1 MCCNLTSS
9 FFVQPE
15 TLIFFMLD
23 EIIKDIES
31 EHTIEQPEHLH
42 EKEELIPEQS
52 TTEGELYNAI
62 MAKMN
67 IRTSNV
73 EETIRKGDVLR
84 PQGEEIVHGDEPDV
98 FISNFPSRHQQP
110 QKRDYQQNRN
120 ADERLTKSFH
130 DILEEH
136 DLTFE
141 KTTADSI
148 VDNETLIKRLDEMIG
163 KQSTKPRGKKGYSV
177 EIEAS
182 YGLFGVNAKGHQ
194 TFYPGIKS
202 HIDFTDLKHFL
213 TVSTIKKGKKESPMF
228 VSVDIEDVIE
238 LMKDADEKK
247 GNIRC
252 RYDAL
257 YPDDKIFERKIRNN
271 KNSIE
276 IREVGVRI
284 SYSTEDKSED
294 FSMYENK
301 NIWKPH
307 MIRNRR
313 RTTFTTRDSTHPFYG
328 FQIDV
333 TAVSESYL
341 KWNVDGEYEVEKKI
355 LKYEVEIEIMTS
367 VSVVK
372 TGREFLDF
380 VMFVYA
386 GLIGNTSPVSV
397 ENEVFFTM
405 SDRRVIVNL
414 HNALFADDIIRTKWK
429 NNTGYTLFDKTYW
442 NKPVN
447 IKIDSLMPRYI
458 TEDKS
463 TFHLASAYPT
473 IKLNGKRCFLLF
485 LPDTCWLMAPPFKI
499 AKFASHSLGEKV
511 AGTYIDGEFF
521 KGTFHAFD
529 ILFDSG
535 KDVRRLWFSDRQ
547 TLVKKYAGSV
557 HVTPYFGG
565 ITVKKF
571 YTKGDIYDRLR
582 EAATEYE
589 RISADDPDDVDGII
603 IQPNNEYNNK
613 NTFKWKPAELLT
625 IDFRMNPIP
634 ENMLGDEIYKLA
646 GVNSS
651 NFDRAF
657 ALTVGFDAQLFKPKP
672 TRNADDKIIEFNGI
686 IFVEDSTEHAKWVD
700 TIAECKWEDNTF
712 VPIKIRDDRFQP
724 NNYKTALDVW
734 VDIHNPIGLTTITG
748 EDLVTMRK
756 MHNRVKE
763 STLRRFLKEGDT
775 VVDIGSGRGGDL
787 GKWRKL
793 KLGKVFAIEPNE
805 TNAEEFIR
813 RWESDKEKFKLL
825 PNITLIDTG
834 AEDTQTIKEKLGSLR
849 LNAMVSFF
857 SLTFFGEDEDT
868 YNSLLET
875 IQLIPPGGYFFG
887 AVMDGERVGKLLSKE
902 RIKQSRS
909 HVIINREIKE
919 AEDEVAVL
927 MKNPLRNAEKVKS
940 LSTKIEALKEELYS
954 YLPHDE
960 LKKMIKSTEK
970 LITSD
975 KKSLKKAGGSSR
987 ESERIKTTIKNREAY
1002 VQKLKLYLDE
1012 DEANPLEEDDVVI
1025 YNNGVFE
1032 IAQMSEFNLSNPTG
1046 NEISITISDP
1056 TSMVKDQIEWLFNF
1070 NVFTDRLK
1078 NAGFE
1083 LIESRF
1089 IDGKDVQFLSKEAF
1103 TFSALNRVFCFKRAG
1118 GIEEVFPDEV
1128 DKVIPLASTKEK
1140 NMIIKAVPTKYGSF
1154 LHAILS
1160 AVDRDYQS
1168 LETIKEKD
1176 EYVLNLRKTIAQEVT
1191 LEEFQKLHAGE
1202 MAKRMAYQISKRE
1215 NGGKDISDDEAMDLA
1230 FARYKER
1237 LEDGGAEVTD
1247 TSLLEVMSQRLDL
1260 AIYIIGIRDTDVIT
1274 TYYYSSN
1281 KVYCNEVLDHKT
1293 SIILAKSDEFYLVG
1307 TNVNNEQKYI
1317 FTNKDTLI
1325 KKLYGEI
1332 CGKEHEVPKKPD
1344 QKELKTSTFPINI
1357 KVPSSLYKYG
1367 FPVNKIPDLDDKKIV
1382 VTSSLPIII
1391 DLSYSSGFLRDLPKD
1406 VNISKYAT
1414 LEINPDENN
1423 FVLTSRRNAYT
1434 LHELGSAIVNAAVT
1448 QEGTHKDIWYVFE
1461 IKLTTDGNKIH
1472 LTQEANH

>member
-1 MCCNLTSS
+1 
-9 FFVQPE
+9 
-15 TLIFFMLD
+15 MLD

-31 EHTIEQPEHLH
+31 EHTKSNEHTH

-52 TTEGELYNAI
+52 TTEGDLYNAI

-84 PQGEEIVHGDEPDV
+84 PQGFSEETV
-98 FISNFPSRHQQP
+98 PSRHHE
-110 QKRDYQQNRN
+110 YQVNE
-120 ADERLTKSFH
+120 ERVSKSFH
-130 DILEEH
+130 MILEEN
-136 DLTFE
+136 DLTFG
-141 KTTADSI
+141 KATADVI
-148 VDNETLIKRLDEMIG
+148 VDNETLIKQIDEMIG
-163 KQSTKPRGKKGYSV
+163 KQSTKPRGRKGYSV

-182 YGLFGVNAKGHQ
+182 YGLFGVNARGHR

-202 HIDFTDLKHFL
+202 HTDFTDLKQFL
-213 TVSTIKKGKKESPMF
+213 TTSTIKKGKKESPMF
-228 VSVDIEDVIE
+228 TSVDIEDVVE
-238 LMKDADEKK
+238 LMKDADDKR

-271 KNSIE
+271 KSAIE
-276 IREVGVRI
+276 ISEVGVRI
-284 SYSTEDKSED
+284 SYSTEDKGED
-294 FSMYENK
+294 LSVYENK
-301 NIWKPH
+301 NMWKPH

-341 KWNVDGEYEVEKKI
+341 NWNVDGEYEVEKKI

-367 VSVVK
+367 TSVVK
-372 TGREFLDF
+372 TGRELLDF
-380 VMFVYA
+380 IMFVYA
-386 GLIGNTSPVSV
+386 GLISNMSPITV

-405 SDRRVIVNL
+405 SDRRAIVNL
-414 HNALFADDIIRTKWK
+414 HNSLFADDIIRTKWK

-447 IKIDSLMPRYI
+447 IKIENLMPRYI
-458 TEDKS
+458 NEDKS

-485 LPDTCWLMAPPFKI
+485 LSDTCWLVAPPFKI
-499 AKFASHSLGEKV
+499 TKFASHSLDEKV

-521 KGTFHAFD
+521 RGTFHAFD

-535 KDVRRLWFSDRQ
+535 KDVRRLWFTERQ
-547 TLVKKYAGSV
+547 SLVKKYAGGV

-565 ITVKKF
+565 ITAKKF
-571 YTKGDIYDRLR
+571 FTKGDIYDRLR
-582 EAATEYE
+582 EAASEYE
-589 RISADDPDDVDGII
+589 RLSEMDADEVDGII

-625 IDFRMNPIP
+625 IDFRMNPIS
-634 ENMLGDEIYKLA
+634 ENMLGDETYKNA

-651 NFDRAF
+651 NYDRAF

-672 TRNADDKIIEFNGI
+672 TRDAHDQMIEFNGI

-700 TIAECKWEDNTF
+700 TIAECKWENDTF
-712 VPIKIRDDRFQP
+712 VPIRIRDDRFQP

-748 EDLVTMRK
+748 EDLITMRK

-775 VVDIGSGRGGDL
+775 VLDIGSGRGGDL
-787 GKWRKL
+787 SKWRKL
-793 KLGKVFAIEPNE
+793 KLGKVFAVEPNE
-805 TNAEEFIR
+805 TNAAEFTR
-813 RWESDKEKFKLL
+813 RWESDKEKFKESSL
-825 PNITLIDTG
+825 PSITLIDTG
-834 AEDTQTIKEKLGSLR
+834 AEDTSTIKEKLGSAK
-849 LNAMVSFF
+849 LNAMISFF
-857 SLTFFGEDEDT
+857 SLTFFGESEDT
-868 YNSLLET
+868 YNGLLET
-875 IQLIPPGGYFFG
+875 IQLVPPGGYFFG

-909 HVIINREIKE
+909 HTVINKEIKE

-940 LSTKIEALKEELYS
+940 LSSKIEALKEELYS
-954 YLPHDE
+954 YLPHNE
-960 LKKMIKSTEK
+960 LNKMIKDTEK
-970 LITSD
+970 LINSD
-975 KKSLKKAGGSSR
+975 KKSLKKASVSSR

-1002 VQKLKLYLDE
+1002 VEKLKLYLDQ

-1025 YNNGVFE
+1025 YNNGVFQ
-1032 IAQMSEFNLSNPTG
+1032 IAQMSEFSLLNPTG

-1070 NVFTDRLK
+1070 KVFTDRL
-1078 NAGFE
+1078 NALGFE

-1118 GIEEVFPDEV
+1118 GIEEVFPDEI

-1140 NMIIKAVPTKYGSF
+1140 NMIIKAVPTTYGSF

-1160 AVDRDYQS
+1160 AVDSDYQS
-1168 LETIKEKD
+1168 LESVKEKD

-1215 NGGKDISDDEAMDLA
+1215 GKKDISEEEAMELA
-1230 FARYKER
+1230 FSRYKQR
-1237 LEDGGAEVTD
+1237 LEDGSAEVTD

-1307 TNVNNEQKYI
+1307 TRAGDTQKYV
-1317 FTNKDTLI
+1317 FTNKDALI
-1325 KKLYGEI
+1325 KKLYGEV
-1332 CGKEHEVPKKPD
+1332 CGKK
-1344 QKELKTSTFPINI
+1344 
-1357 KVPSSLYKYG
+1357 
-1367 FPVNKIPDLDDKKIV
+1367 
-1382 VTSSLPIII
+1382 
-1391 DLSYSSGFLRDLPKD
+1391 
-1406 VNISKYAT
+1406 
-1414 LEINPDENN
+1414 
-1423 FVLTSRRNAYT
+1423 
-1434 LHELGSAIVNAAVT
+1434 
-1448 QEGTHKDIWYVFE
+1448 
-1461 IKLTTDGNKIH
+1461 
-1472 LTQEANH
+1472 